1 MPDSL
6 TDGEVRNIFSAHTT
20 EENIQ
25 YLQENMKAFIHP
37 QDSVLL
43 CTLAQDPPVIGE
55 EIRQALE
62 NLDVEITFWNPDQTW
77 RDLMWLAFSRHVSV
91 VVGSA
96 RLILGLAKLA
106 RETDT
111 PLNIQHVLVTGSL
124 PGCELYDSIR
134 SELDCT
140 VEQCYTPAGSDL
152 IVGFTEPGTEKV
164 QLREDAFSV
173 SLGEF
178 RDETGREVLIT
189 RENHVWHTGDLGQ
202 TEENSLTYLRK
213 DCTDPENPQYLDSVL
228 LPWSSI
234 LDYEVQ
240 LTEYGQKLELVVF
253 SGEALPELP
262 TFAGM
267 VVRGWAPHSDRP
279 FPILRKPPVIS

>member
-6 TDGEVRNIFSAHTT
+6 TDGEVRTIFSTHTT

-25 YLQENMKAFIHP
+25 YLQENMKTFIHP

-43 CTLAQDPPVIGE
+43 CTPAWEHPVICE

-62 NLDVEITFWNPDQTW
+62 NLGAEISFWNSDQTW
-77 RDLMWLAFSRHVSV
+77 RDLMWMAFSRHVSV
-91 VVGSA
+91 VVGPA

-111 PLNIQHVLVTGSL
+111 PLNIQHVLVAGSL

-152 IVGFTEPGTEKV
+152 IAGFTEPGTETV
-164 QLREDAFSV
+164 QPRDDAFSV
-173 SLGEF
+173 SFGESQ
-178 RDETGREVLIT
+178 TGREVLIT
-189 RENHVWHTGDLGQ
+189 RGSHVWHTGDLGQ
-202 TEENSLTYLRK
+202 PEENGLTHLRK
-213 DCTDPENPQYLDSVL
+213 DCTDPENPRYLDSLL

-234 LDYEVQ
+234 LDYEIQ
-240 LTEYGQKLELVVF
+240 HTEYGQKLELVVF
-253 SGEALPELP
+253 PGESLPKLP

-267 VVRGWAPHSDRP
+267 VVRGWAPFSDKP
-279 FPILRKPPVIS
+279 FPVLRKPPVIS